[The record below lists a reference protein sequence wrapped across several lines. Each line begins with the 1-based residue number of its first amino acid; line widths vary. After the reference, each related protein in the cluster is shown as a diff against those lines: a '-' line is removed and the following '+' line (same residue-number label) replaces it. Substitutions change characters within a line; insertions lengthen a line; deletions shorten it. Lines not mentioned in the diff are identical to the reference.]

1 MTSSDYERQSSS
13 EVADEAEDVRADLA
27 QTLDQ
32 LRNNLRPEN
41 MVEEVVSNARIGAS
55 TLADGLYDL
64 ARQNPLPALLIG
76 AGCALFMGL
85 GARKALK
92 SDGVLEHE
100 PADAMMSLQ
109 PRSKGLAPGA
119 LPRRTGS
126 ASARPWMGLDEI
138 GTDAS
143 VDTPS
148 GFESR
153 TGGADWRRPLRQS
166 AREISSSA
174 RGNMSRLGKSM
185 ARSRRRVTSQLPGVL
200 HEQPLILAA
209 LGVAVG
215 AALGAALPTTSTED
229 DWMGGASASVRHAA
243 QDVARDEI
251 DELRSVASRAADNY
265 KQAASDHGL
274 SADNLSG
281 LVKDIGDHTKSAIH
295 DVGGSLDPTK
305 A

>member
-1 MTSSDYERQSSS
+1 MTSDYERQSSS
-13 EVADEAEDVRADLA
+13 EVADEADDVRAGLA

-55 TLADGLYDL
+55 TLADGLYGL

-109 PRSKGLAPGA
+109 PRFRGLAA
-119 LPRRTGS
+119 GS
-126 ASARPWMGLDEI
+126 NAVHTSAAGEARSGGGVWQRPIDE
-138 GTDAS
+138 
-143 VDTPS
+143 
-148 GFESR
+148 
-153 TGGADWRRPLRQS
+153 S
-166 AREISSSA
+166 ANEISSKA
-174 RGNMSRLGKSM
+174 RGNMSRLSKSM
-185 ARSRRRVTSQLPGVL
+185 AQSRRRVASQLPGVL

-215 AALGAALPTTSTED
+215 AAIGAALPTTSTED
-229 DWMGGASASVRHAA
+229 EWMGGTSASVRHAA
-243 QDVARDEI
+243 EDVARDEI

-274 SADNLSG
+274 SVENLSG
-281 LVKDIGDHTKSAIH
+281 LARDIGDHTKSAIH
-295 DVGGSLDPTK
+295 DVGGSLGPTK

>member
-1 MTSSDYERQSSS
+1 MTSDYERQSSS

-92 SDGVLEHE
+92 PGGVLEHE
-100 PADAMMSLQ
+100 PADPVMALQ
-109 PRSKGLAPGA
+109 PRTSGLAPGA
-119 LPRRTGS
+119 PGQPKRF
-126 ASARPWMGLDEI
+126 ASARLRAGPDEVGAATLDKPAKD
-138 GTDAS
+138 G
-143 VDTPS
+143 
-148 GFESR
+148 R
-153 TGGADWRRPLRQS
+153 RGGAGAWQRPS
-166 AREISSSA
+166 DESTSEISSRVRS
-174 RGNMSRLGKSM
+174 NMSRVSRSM
-185 ARSRRRVTSQLPGVL
+185 AQSRRRVVSQLPGVL
-200 HEQPLILAA
+200 HDQPLILAA

-215 AALGAALPTTSTED
+215 AAIGAALPTTSTED
-229 DWMGGASASVRHAA
+229 EWMGGASASVRHAA
-243 QDVARDEI
+243 EDVARDEI
-251 DELRSVASRAADNY
+251 DELRSVASRTADNY

-274 SADNLSG
+274 SVDNLSG
-281 LVKDIGDHTKSAIH
+281 LAKDIGDHTKSAIH
-295 DVGGSLDPTK
+295 DVGGSLDHTK
-305 A
+305 V